1 MICLGVSYKTKI
13 VAIHSNN
20 SKLLIISRYQNPKA
34 KVYLEIN
41 TNKIDDMKIA
51 TLFFPFAYQDTKAR
65 NGDIIVIVTQIII
78 YDLGKNQPSLQ
89 CKYNNSQQFL

>member
-1 MICLGVSYKTKI
+1 
-13 VAIHSNN
+13 
-20 SKLLIISRYQNPKA
+20 
-34 KVYLEIN
+34 
-41 TNKIDDMKIA
+41 MKIA